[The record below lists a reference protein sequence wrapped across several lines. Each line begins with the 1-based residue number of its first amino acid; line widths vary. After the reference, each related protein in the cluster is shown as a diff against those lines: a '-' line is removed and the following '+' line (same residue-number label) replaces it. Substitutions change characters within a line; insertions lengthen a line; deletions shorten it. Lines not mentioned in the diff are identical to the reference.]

1 MPLFRSLA
9 IILLFGFASSAATAQ
24 LNAQGVTIIEAP
36 SNFEF
41 VDMGYDSTNNEV
53 GIVGHIVNG
62 ADRTATVFEL
72 NASQD
77 GFTAQTLADLPGA
90 TQRAAVRGI
99 SADASRIAGASSS
112 TDSIDFEG
120 TTWLRSDPNSPTGI
134 GFTPNSPINNSLA
147 TGAWS
152 GGVVGDSGGQN
163 RPIIWDEANGIQEL
177 LGTGIS
183 IARAQDISSD
193 GQITVGFSS
202 HEIVSGAAYFWDSTG
217 INRLD
222 DSIVDHTLISSRARN
237 ISPNGNYI
245 GGEISALDINGNF
258 KLYPVVWEGPAR
270 TLRVLTDSNGD
281 FIQGSVSDVSNMGI
295 TVGLIL
301 DSNFDISGFID
312 NPEFTNGAENF
323 ESWLET
329 ISPGISSSFI
339 SLDVNSIATG
349 NGELFFAVNGSAGE
363 SVLVNVEIGSEPG
376 EPGEPGDVNQDG
388 KVNFLD
394 ISPFIQVLSSGEYQI
409 EADVNQSG
417 EVNFLDI
424 SPFIQVLSS

>member
-1 MPLFRSLA
+1 M
-9 IILLFGFASSAATAQ
+9 ASIWS
-24 LNAQGVTIIEAP
+24 
-36 SNFEF
+36 
-41 VDMGYDSTNNEV
+41 DSTGIEMLPGTTGGLAAALDVSSNGEL
-53 GIVGHIVNG
+53 IVG
-62 ADRTATVFEL
+62 
-72 NASQD
+72 S
-77 GFTAQTLADLPGA
+77 
-90 TQRAAVRGI
+90 
-99 SADASRIAGASSS
+99 
-112 TDSIDFEG
+112 
-120 TTWLRSDPNSPTGI
+120 
-134 GFTPNSPINNSLA
+134 
-147 TGAWS
+147 
-152 GGVVGDSGGQN
+152 
-163 RPIIWDEANGIQEL
+163 
-177 LGTGIS
+177 
-183 IARAQDISSD
+183 
-193 GQITVGFSS
+193 SS
-202 HEIVSGAAYFWDSTG
+202 HEVFNGAAYYWDSTG
-217 INRLD
+217 INRLN
-222 DSIVDHTLISSRARN
+222 DSIEGHTLISSRANN

-245 GGEISALDINGNF
+245 GGDISALDINGNF

-281 FIQGSVSDVSNMGI
+281 FIQGSVSDVSNLGI

-301 DSNFDISGFID
+301 DSNFNISGFID

-376 EPGEPGDVNQDG
+376 EPGDVNQDG

-424 SPFIQVLSS
+424 SPFIQVLSSN